1 LQRKINLT
9 TDLTPPLVSAVVP
22 TRNRPDLVCR
32 AVRSALNQTYPNF
45 EVVVVVDGP
54 DPATVAALE
63 ELRNPCVRIIALS
76 ENVGGSE
83 ARNIGAREARGE
95 WVALLDDDDE
105 WLPEKTS
112 LQMALLR
119 KSPYRFPIGACRMIG
134 RRKDGDSIIPSRTP
148 RMGEPLSE
156 YLLCRKT
163 PVWGEG
169 VIQTS
174 MLVVRKALLEQVPF
188 ATGLSRHQDW
198 DWLLRAFCNDGVGC
212 EWVLQP
218 MVIFHMNSSEERLS
232 RDGRWQPSLT
242 WASNNPLITK
252 RAFIH
257 FVALIITP
265 KFSLR
270 RDLSHLP
277 KLLRAAK
284 EYGMADTRAII
295 FGLLHLLISERF
307 LRVAARMA
315 RVTPSRPSRRL
326 PVLQADS
333 SGL

>member
-1 LQRKINLT
+1 
-9 TDLTPPLVSAVVP
+9 
-22 TRNRPDLVCR
+22 
-32 AVRSALNQTYPNF
+32 
-45 EVVVVVDGP
+45 
-54 DPATVAALE
+54 
-63 ELRNPCVRIIALS
+63 
-76 ENVGGSE
+76 
-83 ARNIGAREARGE
+83 
-95 WVALLDDDDE
+95 
-105 WLPEKTS
+105 
-112 LQMALLR
+112 
-119 KSPYRFPIGACRMIG
+119 
-134 RRKDGDSIIPSRTP
+134 
-148 RMGEPLSE
+148 MGEPLSE

-218 MVIFHMNSSEERLS
+218 MAIFHMNSSEERVS
-232 RDGRWQPSLT
+232 RDRRWQPSLK
-242 WASNNPLITK
+242 WAIKYGLITK

-284 EYGMADTRAII
+284 EYGMADARAII
-295 FGLLHLLISERF
+295 FGLLHLLFSERF

-315 RVTPSRPSRRL
+315 RVTPSRPSRSYPFSRL
-326 PVLQADS
+326 TPVDYSNEGAALVRNPS
-333 SGL
+333 SWSRNSAVALFRYPDLCLLANCLSVLAFACT